1 VRGDGFQIGSF
12 DREDDHGEEGKGEEA
27 DRGEEE
33 GRSGTQEEKG
43 GKGDSEEVGEV
54 GEEDSEEGDE
64 ESSAEAQ
71 SACPH
76 GSPGAGRISSDLA
89 SVRRFEFGRR
99 RQQLVRAASVPGVRP
114 CGPAAP
120 RLSE

>member
-12 DREDDHGEEGKGEEA
+12 DREDDHGEEGKGKEA

-54 GEEDSEEGDE
+54 GEEDSE
-64 ESSAEAQ
+64 AQ

-76 GSPGAGRISSDLA
+76 GSPGAGRNSSVLA

-99 RQQLVRAASVPGVRP
+99 RQQLARPALSARSAAVRTGRAQAF
-114 CGPAAP
+114 
-120 RLSE
+120 

>member
-12 DREDDHGEEGKGEEA
+12 DREDDHGEEGKGKEA

-33 GRSGTQEEKG
+33 GRSGTQEEEG

-54 GEEDSEEGDE
+54 GQEDGEEDDE
-64 ESSAEAQ
+64 EVSAEAQ

-76 GSPGAGRISSDLA
+76 GSPGAGRNSSVLA

-99 RQQLVRAASVPGVRP
+99 RQQLARPALSARSAAVRTGRAQAF
-114 CGPAAP
+114 
-120 RLSE
+120 